1 MLLLRNKFIVERRG
15 TVRVQAQFR
24 GRMVRKIVAATKVQ
38 SVYRRFVRLAAFTK
52 LRSAVIALQNTQRTI
67 MAQAIY
73 ASLRA
78 EQKDIGK
85 LKQNNEQLKAEMASL
100 RAMLKAQADGAANDQ
115 MNQAALAEKQAE
127 IDRLE
132 ARVKELEE
140 LLAIEKES
148 VAKLEIEMKNRP
160 TIAAAPLAPPV
171 AASFAASSVPLPSSP
186 TPTAAKKV
194 LEPPTPSMPSPPLSP
209 VYPNTTS
216 DVNANHVAVSNA
228 NLVNSAELAKHLA
241 RIKQLEEELDQER
254 YAHRIVDAQ
263 VVKLK
268 AKMAGVELADEEL
281 ENYVTGKEPEMNSG
295 YNNTPSRSTEV
306 EETPTKKK
314 AQGLANIGASF
325 KALAKRASVMRYVDV
340 VPMIDF
346 SLKEMLTWDR
356 KFLLLLM
363 YLFFSIIFLHRLRT
377 KLLQLLSS
385 QSDHLYFDVTSPFN
399 KFDLSTIS
407 SSTLDDEFMFSNQPT
422 NSLLSIIP

>member
-15 TVRVQAQFR
+15 TVLVQAQFR

-52 LRSAVIALQNTQRTI
+52 LRSAVITLQNTQRTI

-140 LLAIEKES
+140 LLAIEKEA

-171 AASFAASSVPLPSSP
+171 AASYAASSVPLPSSP

-216 DVNANHVAVSNA
+216 NVNANQVAVSNA
-228 NLVNSAELAKHLA
+228 NLVDSAELAKHLA

-363 YLFFSIIFLHRLRT
+363 YLFFSIIILHHLRT

-407 SSTLDDEFMFSNQPT
+407 SSTLDDELMFSNQPT

>member
-15 TVRVQAQFR
+15 TVLVQAQFR

-52 LRSAVIALQNTQRTI
+52 LRSAVITLQNTQRTI

-115 MNQAALAEKQAE
+115 MNQAALAEKQTE

-171 AASFAASSVPLPSSP
+171 AASFVASSVPLPSSP

>member
-1 MLLLRNKFIVERRG
+1 
-15 TVRVQAQFR
+15 
-24 GRMVRKIVAATKVQ
+24 MVRKIVAATKVQ

-52 LRSAVIALQNTQRTI
+52 LRSAVITLQNMQRTI

-140 LLAIEKES
+140 LLTIEKES

-160 TIAAAPLAPPV
+160 MIAAPSLAPPV
-171 AASFAASSVPLPSSP
+171 AASYAASSVPLPSSP
-186 TPTAAKKV
+186 TPIAAKKV
-194 LEPPTPSMPSPPLSP
+194 LESPTMSMPSPPPPPLSP
-209 VYPNTTS
+209 VYPDTTS
-216 DVNANHVAVSNA
+216 NANANAVSNA
-228 NLVNSAELAKHLA
+228 NLVDSAELAKHLA
-241 RIKQLEEELDQER
+241 RIKQLEEELEQER

-281 ENYVTGKEPEMNSG
+281 ENYVTGKEPAMNSG
-295 YNNTPSRSTEV
+295 YNDTPFRSTEV

-340 VPMIDF
+340 VRMINF

-377 KLLQLLSS
+377 NLLQLLSS
-385 QSDHLYFDVTSPFN
+385 PSDQLYFDVTSTFN

-407 SSTLDDEFMFSNQPT
+407 SSTLDDELMFSNQPT
-422 NSLLSIIP
+422 NSLFYIIP

>member
-115 MNQAALAEKQAE
+115 MNQAALAEKQTE

-216 DVNANHVAVSNA
+216 NVNANQVAVSNA
-228 NLVNSAELAKHLA
+228 NLVDSAELAKHLA

-363 YLFFSIIFLHRLRT
+363 YLFFSIIILHHLRT

>member
-115 MNQAALAEKQAE
+115 MNQAALAEKQTE

-407 SSTLDDEFMFSNQPT
+407 SSTLDDELMFSNQPT